1 MAEGDEADI
10 GEGGLWGNEFLERP
24 MCAAKEARGEGG
36 LSFVDDMREVYTTDE
51 RGERGVFDVGGRRGD
66 CGDEFDIVS

>member
-1 MAEGDEADI
+1 MAEGDEADV

-36 LSFVDDMREVYTTDE
+36 LSFVDDTREV
-51 RGERGVFDVGGRRGD
+51 
-66 CGDEFDIVS
+66 